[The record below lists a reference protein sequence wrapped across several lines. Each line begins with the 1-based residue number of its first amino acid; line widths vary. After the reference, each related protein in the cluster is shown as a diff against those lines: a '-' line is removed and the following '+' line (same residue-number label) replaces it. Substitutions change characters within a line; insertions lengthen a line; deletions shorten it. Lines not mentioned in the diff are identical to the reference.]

1 MNDDD
6 LLHSEKITNQ
16 IERMKYTTEID
27 INKPIEK
34 VIELFDNPDNMDQWM
49 EGLLSFEPL
58 SGTPGQ
64 PGAKSKLIFK
74 MGKREIEMT
83 ETILTRNLPDEF
95 TGTYEAK
102 GVFNIVKNKF
112 VQLTDKKTRYITEQE
127 FQFKGFMKIIA
138 FLMPGAFKKQ
148 SMKYLTDFKK
158 FAETQK

>member
-1 MNDDD
+1 
-6 LLHSEKITNQ
+6 
-16 IERMKYTTEID
+16 MKYTTEID

-34 VIELFDNPDNMDQWM
+34 VIELFDNPDNMGQWM

-64 PGAKSKLIFK
+64 PGAKSRLKFK

-138 FLMPGAFKKQ
+138 FLMQGAFKKQ